1 MKTLDRLVAVA
12 LIDLPDAK
20 IALVGERKANVS
32 KRKIE
37 MTASAQRFDGWELV
51 LQRKDDDSYQVT
63 IFDPKSKRTARHKKG
78 NCNVSYETSHAKMYK
93 PPIKIVLN
101 MRERSSSRHGSSGSN
116 GSLHQVSE
124 LYRTRATMRE

>member
-1 MKTLDRLVAVA
+1 VKTLDRLVAVA

-51 LQRKDDDSYQVT
+51 LQRKDDDSYQAT
-63 IFDPKSKRTARHKKG
+63 IFDPKSKRTARH
-78 NCNVSYETSHAKMYK
+78 
-93 PPIKIVLN
+93 
-101 MRERSSSRHGSSGSN
+101 
-116 GSLHQVSE
+116 
-124 LYRTRATMRE
+124 